1 MYNRTMKKRTKPL
14 NKANEARRKAEAKAL
29 FRLMLTAKA
38 GVIPTQAQK
47 QTRSEAKRKA
57 IQEGF

>member
-1 MYNRTMKKRTKPL
+1 MKKRTKPL